1 MLTNSR
7 LNHDTIDAPRHSQP
21 AALALLRVLMRQ
33 CRAKARVEP
42 FEACALLHH
51 SPDQGAQAYADALL
65 RVLSTALPNGL
76 RIHAVYAP
84 ERSFDENWL
93 LALTEAV
100 ARDDASSATFLLRS
114 RLPVHLRRNVG
125 WLVSQLVTRINAV

>member
-1 MLTNSR
+1 MLTNTCLS
-7 LNHDTIDAPRHSQP
+7 HDYSDAPHHNQP
-21 AALALLRVLMRQ
+21 PALALLRVLMRQ

-65 RVLSTALPNGL
+65 RILGAALPNGL
-76 RIHAVYAP
+76 CIHAVNAP

-100 ARDDASSATFLLRS
+100 ARDDAPSAAFLLRS

-125 WLVSQLVTRINAV
+125 WLVSQLVARVNAA